1 MDPSTTFYQALTG
14 TSFTL
19 RGIWIAV
26 VQVAHGG
33 WRSDPARHATTLHVT
48 LKFFLP
54 GVLGLVSL
62 LGATTGGG
70 FVWRI
75 AFVLG
80 GLAGFVE
87 AVRYLRG
94 PGCPV
99 AVRRLAVADPVLYL
113 LVVAVA
119 LVRPGALALT
129 PLQAEG
135 LATGLVFVT
144 GLVGVWI
151 ALSERAAEPGQAPA
165 PGRAPVRPAPPAS
178 LEQPIEPGLLYT
190 HRHLTDPGL
199 LLRPQPAAR

>member
-1 MDPSTTFYQALTG
+1 MDPSMTFYQALTG

-19 RGIWIAV
+19 LGIWIAV

-80 GLAGFVE
+80 GLAGLVE
-87 AVRYLRG
+87 AVGYLRG

-119 LVRPGALALT
+119 LVRPGALAVT

-151 ALSERAAEPGQAPA
+151 ALSEQAPA
-165 PGRAPVRPAPPAS
+165 PERAPVHRAPLTPPAP
-178 LEQPIEPGLLYT
+178 LEEPVEPGLLYT